1 LAEGLAVYPLGCHRL
16 LTFFLGQLVHIGL
29 EGVFSFMLLEQTPSW
44 VGHEIIGHFMH
55 LAFRG
60 QILIFLKH
68 LQELGAVDFGLGLFL
83 LVTDLLQFADVLHE
97 VLLLIADL
105 E

>member
-1 LAEGLAVYPLGCHRL
+1 
-16 LTFFLGQLVHIGL
+16 
-29 EGVFSFMLLEQTPSW
+29 
-44 VGHEIIGHFMH
+44 MH